1 MYKMGLLNA
10 AMEYLRRDRPFVVAS
25 GMLFTTTLLA
35 SAINYVYHFL
45 MGRMLGPAE
54 YGIIGALF
62 SVIYFIGA
70 TLNTVQTVAAKFVS
84 VLRAKAENSKMGWLL
99 HRISSKMLLLGV
111 GVSLAFVFGATF
123 IGDFLA
129 MPARH
134 VVTFSTAFILIF
146 VLFGLRGF
154 LQGVQKF
161 RSLSVSII
169 IESIAR
175 LAIALGLV
183 ALGYGVFGA
192 LISYGI
198 AVAVSVAFSFV
209 TLSKLWKSAEKYNI
223 NSKEVYSY
231 SIPVLIAMVVITAA
245 YTLDV
250 FLAKHFFDPVTAGHY
265 AAAGLLSKIIFF
277 GSVSIAQV
285 MFPKISEMHA
295 ARQNY
300 DGVFKK
306 ALGAVV
312 AISAAATAAY
322 YLFPEFLVSVF
333 FGPAYADVIPVVGM
347 FSLAIGIL
355 SVNFVFISY
364 FLSINKTGF
373 MPLLLLFVAAE
384 LAGIWLWHSSMQQII
399 MIIATTMFTLLLS
412 LIAYFLIIKSQHD
425 KANRGFANNFATQ
438 NENLNNNTGLQ

>member
-1 MYKMGLLNA
+1 MGLLGRTK
-10 AMEYLRRDRPFVVAS
+10 EYLKKDRMFVMAS
-25 GMLFTTTLLA
+25 SMLFTTTLLA
-35 SAINYVYHFL
+35 SAINYTYHFL

-70 TLNTVQTVAAKFVS
+70 TLNTVQTVAAKFIS
-84 VLRAKAENSKMGWLL
+84 VLKAKSEDSKIGWLMR
-99 HRISSKMLLLGV
+99 RISAKMLLLGV
-111 GVSLAFVFGATF
+111 GITLVFVFGSTF
-123 IGDFLA
+123 IADFLT
-129 MPARH
+129 MPAKH
-134 VVTFSTAFILIF
+134 VITFSTAFILIF

-154 LQGVQKF
+154 LQGMQKF

-169 IESIAR
+169 IESIFR
-175 LAIALGLV
+175 LVVALGLV

-198 AVAVSVAFSFV
+198 AVAFSVAFSCIPL
-209 TLSKLWKSAEKYNI
+209 TKLWKSAEKYEI
-223 NSKEVYSY
+223 NSAEVYGY
-231 SIPVLIAMVVITAA
+231 SIPVLIAMLTITAA

-285 MFPKISEMHA
+285 MFPKISELHA
-295 ARQNY
+295 AKQNY

-306 ALGAVV
+306 ALAAVIGV
-312 AISAAATAAY
+312 SALATAAY
-322 YLFPEFLVSVF
+322 YLFPNFLVSMF
-333 FGPAYADVIPVVGM
+333 FGQAYADIIPIMGM

-355 SVNFVFISY
+355 SINFVFVSY

-373 MPLLLLFVAAE
+373 MPLLVLFVAAE
-384 LAGIWLWHSSMQQII
+384 LAGIWFWHSSMQQMITI
-399 MIIATTMFTLLLS
+399 MAAAMLALLLS
-412 LIAYFLIIKSQHD
+412 LIAYFFIVKSND
-425 KANRGFANNFATQ
+425 KPNSFGNHFSQEARK
-438 NENLNNNTGLQ
+438 

>member
-1 MYKMGLLNA
+1 MGLLSA
-10 AMEYLRRDRPFVVAS
+10 IGEYLRRDKPFVVAS

-35 SAINYVYHFL
+35 SAINYIYHFL

-70 TLNTVQTVAAKFVS
+70 SLNTVQTVAAKFVS
-84 VLRAKAENSKMGWLL
+84 VLKAKSEDSKIGWLL
-99 HRISSKMLLLGV
+99 RRISAKMLLLGV
-111 GVSLAFVFGATF
+111 GVSLVFVFGATF
-123 IGDFLA
+123 IADFLA
-129 MPARH
+129 MPAKH
-134 VVTFSTAFILIF
+134 VVAFSTAFILIF

-154 LQGVQKF
+154 LQGMQKF
-161 RSLSVSII
+161 RSLSFSII
-169 IESIAR
+169 IESIFR
-175 LAIALGLV
+175 LAVALGLV

-209 TLSKLWKSAEKYNI
+209 PLSRLWKSAGEYKI
-223 NSKEVYSY
+223 NSAEVYGY
-231 SIPVLIAMVVITAA
+231 SIPVLFAMLIITAA

-295 ARQNY
+295 AKQNY
-300 DGVFKK
+300 DSIFKK
-306 ALGAVV
+306 ALAAVIG
-312 AISAAATAAY
+312 ISTVATAIY
-322 YLFPEFLVSVF
+322 YLFPQFIVSAF
-333 FGPAYADVIPVVGM
+333 FGQAYTDIIPIVGM

-355 SVNFVFISY
+355 SVNFVFVSY
-364 FLSINKTGF
+364 FLSINKISF
-373 MPLLLLFVAAE
+373 MPFLLVFVAAE
-384 LAGIWLWHSSMQQII
+384 LVGIWFWHSSMQQII
-399 MIIATTMFTLLLS
+399 TIIAVAMFALLFS
-412 LIAYFLIIKSQHD
+412 LIAYFFVTK
-425 KANRGFANNFATQ
+425 Q
-438 NENLNNNTGLQ
+438 NENHNSNTGI